1 MNFSR
6 GSSWQEFSPT
16 VSHFIVKSW
25 LQANPNLT
33 PRQIFT
39 NMRAYGINFLTI
51 QVARDSIPNTISGI
65 TLYDFNMGRFGS
77 VNAPV
82 NPSEVV
88 TTKSMY
94 DAGLIQI
101 NASGM
106 ARG

>member
-6 GSSWQEFSPT
+6 GASWQEFSPN

-39 NMRAYGINFLTI
+39 NMKAYGINFITI
-51 QVARDSIPNTISGI
+51 QVAREAITSNTSSI
-65 TLYDFNMGRFGS
+65 TLFDFNMGRFGS
-77 VNAPV
+77 ANAPV